1 MPASANVQ
9 NTRSCAY
16 DNLRGL
22 LIFCVVFAHL
32 LEKAPG
38 FPLGTVLYRAIY
50 TFHMPAFL
58 FLFGLFARF
67 HPRRIVFSFA
77 LPYLVFQAL
86 YILFDR
92 LASGSAA
99 AMQFTTP
106 YWLMWFLMVCIF
118 YQLLIPFFD
127 TDSRRVQAFWVCA
140 AFVLA
145 LLIGYEKSVSY
156 YLSLS
161 RFFVFLPWF
170 LLGLYCGKHRA
181 AIEGRAR
188 SAKPLFCLPVLLLT
202 LAAAVFIHHFPGLTS
217 AMFYGSYPYASLGYT
232 PLTRLVLMLG
242 ATLWLLLLLLFSLRL
257 MNRPIPL
264 LTCLG
269 RNTLPVFL
277 LHGFVVRGLPVLA
290 PDVLRHPLAVLGLAF
305 GMLLLFGNP
314 WVGKAFR
321 WVFSDRWVAGKR

>member
-1 MPASANVQ
+1 MPESTNAPKP
-9 NTRSCAY
+9 RSCAY
-16 DNLRGL
+16 DNLRGI

-32 LEKAPG
+32 LEQAPG
-38 FPLGTVLYRAIY
+38 FPLGPVFYRAIY

-58 FLFGLFARF
+58 FLFGFFARF
-67 HPRRIVFSFA
+67 HPRKIVFSFVV
-77 LPYLVFQAL
+77 PYVVFQTL
-86 YILFDR
+86 YILFDCFV
-92 LASGSAA
+92 LGNDTAL
-99 AMQFTTP
+99 QFTAP

-118 YQLLIPFFD
+118 CQLLIPFFD
-127 TDSRRVQAFWVCA
+127 TPSRKAQVFWVCA

-145 LLIGYEKSVSY
+145 LLIGYEKSVFY

-170 LLGLYCGKHRA
+170 LLGLYGGKHRA
-181 AIEGRAR
+181 AIENGLRT
-188 SAKPLFCLPVLLLT
+188 AKPLFCLLILLAT
-202 LAAAVFIHHFPGLTS
+202 LGAAVLIHHYPGLTS

-242 ATLWLLLLLLFSLRL
+242 AALWLLLLLLFSLRL

-290 PDVLRHPLAVLGLAF
+290 PGILTRPLAVMGLAF
-305 GMLLLFGNP
+305 AMLLLFGNP

-321 WVFSDRWVAGKR
+321 WIFSDRWMDGKR

>member
-1 MPASANVQ
+1 M
-9 NTRSCAY
+9 
-16 DNLRGL
+16 
-22 LIFCVVFAHL
+22 VFAHL
-32 LEKAPG
+32 LEQAPG

-77 LPYLVFQAL
+77 LPYFVFQAL

-92 LASGSAA
+92 LASDSAA

-127 TDSRRVQAFWVCA
+127 TDSRKVQAFWVCV

-145 LLIGYEKSVSY
+145 MLIDFDKSVSY

-170 LLGLYCGKHRA
+170 LL
-181 AIEGRAR
+181 
-188 SAKPLFCLPVLLLT
+188 
-202 LAAAVFIHHFPGLTS
+202 
-217 AMFYGSYPYASLGYT
+217 
-232 PLTRLVLMLG
+232 
-242 ATLWLLLLLLFSLRL
+242 
-257 MNRPIPL
+257 
-264 LTCLG
+264 
-269 RNTLPVFL
+269 
-277 LHGFVVRGLPVLA
+277 HGFVVRGLPVLS
-290 PDVLRHPLAVLGLAF
+290 PDALLHPLAVPGLAF
-305 GMLLLFGNP
+305 AMLLLFGNP

-321 WVFSDRWVAGKR
+321 CFFRII